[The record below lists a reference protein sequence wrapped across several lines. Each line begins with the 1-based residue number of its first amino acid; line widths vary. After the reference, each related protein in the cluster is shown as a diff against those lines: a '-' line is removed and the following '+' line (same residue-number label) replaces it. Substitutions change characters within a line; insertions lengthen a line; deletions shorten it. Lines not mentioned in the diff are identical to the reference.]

1 MAEIEKIGIRADLWD
16 EPEQA
21 QLMAERL
28 ALPLLLDD
36 DAALLLMT
44 HQNGRLEITQ
54 PGKRAPGPVF
64 IDFVSGRSAHR
75 RQFGGG
81 RGQPLARA
89 LGLKGGK
96 KPTVIDAT
104 AGLGRDAFVLATLG
118 CQVTLIERSLV
129 IAALLEDGLQ
139 RALQDGE
146 TAEIASQMQ
155 LLQGDAALLIT
166 EQACPDVIY
175 LDPMYP
181 ESGKKAQVKKE
192 MQLFRQLVG
201 PDLDSE
207 ALLEVALA
215 HALKRVVVKR
225 PAKATPLDGP
235 QPSASVSSPN
245 TRYDLYF
252 TNA

>member
-1 MAEIEKIGIRADLWD
+1 MAVTEKIGIRADLWD
-16 EPEQA
+16 EPKQA
-21 QLMAERL
+21 RLMADSL
-28 ALPLLLDD
+28 GLPLLMNDD
-36 DAALLLMT
+36 ALLLLT
-44 HQNGRLEITQ
+44 HQKGRLQIAQ
-54 PGKRAPGPVF
+54 PGKHSPGPVF

-96 KPTVIDAT
+96 KPMVIDAT

-118 CQVTLIERSLV
+118 CQVTLIERSPV
-129 IAALLEDGLQ
+129 IAALLKDGLR
-139 RALQDGE
+139 RALQDVV
-146 TAEIASQMQ
+146 TAEIASWMQ
-155 LLQGDAALLIT
+155 LLQGDAAQLIT
-166 EQACPDVIY
+166 ELPRPDVIY

-181 ESGKKAQVKKE
+181 ESGKKARVKKE

-207 ALLEVALA
+207 ALLEVALV

-225 PAKATPLDGP
+225 PAKAVPIDGP
-235 QPSASVSSPN
+235 QPSASINSPN

>member
-1 MAEIEKIGIRADLWD
+1 MKIAIKPDLWN

-21 QLMAERL
+21 MQLAARL
-28 ALPLLLDD
+28 GLPLATDD
-36 DAALLLMT
+36 ESVALLLT
-44 HQNGRLEITQ
+44 YREGRLQIEHT
-54 PGKRAPGPVF
+54 GKPAPGPVL
-64 IDFVSGRSAHR
+64 IDFVAGRSAHR
-75 RQFGGG
+75 RHFGGG

-96 KPTVIDAT
+96 VPTVIDAT
-104 AGLGRDAFVLATLG
+104 AGLGRDAFVVATLG
-118 CQVTLIERSLV
+118 CHITLMERSPV
-129 IAALLEDGLQ
+129 IAALLEDGLR
-139 RALQDGE
+139 RAMDDE
-146 TAEIASQMQ
+146 DTSEIASRMQ
-155 LLQGDAALLIT
+155 LLQGDAAALIAA
-166 EQACPDVIY
+166 QPRADVIY

-207 ALLEVALA
+207 ALLAVALK

-225 PAKATPLDGP
+225 PAKAVALNGP
-235 QPSASVSSPN
+235 KPSAHISSPN

-252 TNA
+252 TSA